1 MRKSKDE
8 IVTELRE
15 GFHSLIA
22 VSSSVSDD
30 LFNVSR
36 NNKWT
41 TAENIQHLVN
51 ATKMTSMAYRLP
63 KILPRLLYGKPKRT
77 SHGFSKIVDNYHK
90 KLEGGAVATGVY
102 VPKKTNYEKLKL
114 NEKLSVE
121 GEVLVRAIEKNWT
134 DEELDKYQIAHPI
147 LGLLTTRELAYFTM
161 YHNQHHLNSI
171 RSLYLADSVTV

>member
-15 GFHSLIA
+15 SFRSLGA
-22 VSSSVSDD
+22 VSASVSND

-51 ATKMTSMAYRLP
+51 ATKMTSVAFRLP

-90 KLEGGAVATGVY
+90 KLEGGAVAMGVY
-102 VPKKTNYEKLKL
+102 VPKKTNYEKQKL
-114 NEKLSVE
+114 NEKLSLE
-121 GEVLVRAIEKNWT
+121 GENLVRAIESKWS
-134 DEELDKYQIAHPI
+134 DDELDQYQISHPI
-147 LGLLTTRELAYFTM
+147 LGLLTLRELAYFTI

-171 RSLYLADSVTV
+171 RTVYLTDSTKV